1 MIVANRY
8 FYIAKLVRNYDQITF
23 TEKGVIYTQN
33 LEEAMCKLK
42 KYYEEDNDCTII
54 DLDIKQRG
62 TLNKG
67 E

>member
-42 KYYEEDNDCTII
+42 KYYKEDDCTII
-54 DLDIKQRG
+54 DLDMQQRG

>member
-1 MIVANRY
+1 MIISNRY
-8 FYIAKLVRNYDQITF
+8 FYIAKLVRNYDQIAF

-42 KYYEEDNDCTII
+42 KYYEEDDCTII